1 MLYNNLSPYRNSTY
15 KQQVQT
21 TLWSSVTN
29 LLYEMPFD
37 KPARYVYIRWLKA
50 KQELTKKNS
59 KVVLTTKQECLKT
72 VLKCFTKS

>member
-29 LLYEMPFD
+29 LLYEMPSD

-50 KQELTKKNS
+50 KQELTKTKFKSSIDNKTRMPKNS
-59 KVVLTTKQECLKT
+59 
-72 VLKCFTKS
+72 S